1 VFEKK
6 GIERKVRRE
15 DFWVEIFAKFVF
27 TGLDFMFVFL
37 RVKVTEK
44 KKKFSK
50 CFSERFEIE
59 GCWKILKLKNVRVV
73 CFPVS
78 WAPCCKTWLKFEIKF
93 ASVGDKKMIA
103 CYGEK
108 KMMKDFFSKYFS
120 GGGLCLTHVWA
131 PCCE

>member
-1 VFEKK
+1 MFKYRISGVRKKK

-27 TGLDFMFVFL
+27 NGLDFMFVFL
-37 RVKVTEK
+37 RGKVTEK

-59 GCWKILKLKNVRVV
+59 GCWKIFEVKNVRVV

-78 WAPCCKTWLKFEIKF
+78 WAPCCKTWLKFEIAGIKV
-93 ASVGDKKMIA
+93 AIA
-103 CYGEK
+103 KEI
-108 KMMKDFFSKYFS
+108 
-120 GGGLCLTHVWA
+120 
-131 PCCE
+131 